1 VKRTLNDLEQLKRQ
15 AKERAAESNIP
26 LHQAQFELARSF
38 GFASWPKLKAYV
50 DGITIRRLADA
61 IVASDIEEVKRM
73 LRARPELA
81 DMQMSYGDERRPIHF
96 AVMHRSTEITR
107 LLMSHGANPCAG
119 VHPHRDATSALTMAR
134 EREYPELVAI
144 LDTPKDE
151 PVEERVEPE
160 LPDPARI
167 AAANGDVEWLKARHA
182 EGKLINPIR
191 WSDGG
196 LLTVAVQ
203 NDLADVLNLLLDFG
217 FDPNERISAG
227 EGDWIAYSQ
236 GFPLY
241 DCAAHDRRELAEILL
256 KRGADPNVHVDSGGS
271 SVHSAF
277 SHRNW
282 EMVEILRRYGG
293 VVTADTA
300 AIYRRADIARE
311 LVNEH
316 AEELLNFG
324 ADGGAV
330 EVVRMA
336 LEKIDWP
343 PDDLRWY
350 RSLTNPLSFW
360 HHIPWLYAGVR
371 EFDREGY
378 LECFRLILPRTTPNL
393 VAGFGRTALHEVSAM
408 GNWVTDE
415 EAGAFARMLL
425 EAGAKTNLRDDLLNS
440 TPLGWACRWGRP
452 TVVQALLDHSADP
465 IEADAE
471 PWARPRAWASKK
483 GHNDVLAILLR

>member
-1 VKRTLNDLEQLKRQ
+1 VTQTLHDLDQLKRQ
-15 AKERAAESNIP
+15 AKERAAKLNVP
-26 LHQAQFELARSF
+26 LHQAQFELARSY

-50 DGITIRRLADA
+50 DGVTIRRLADA
-61 IVASDIEEVKRM
+61 IGGGDLDEVKRM

-96 AVMHRSTEITR
+96 AVMHRSPEMVR

-134 EREYPELVAI
+134 DREYLELVP
-144 LDTPKDE
+144 LLEK
-151 PVEERVEPE
+151 EERKAEEESAEPAD
-160 LPDPARI
+160 DPARI
-167 AAANGDVEWLKARHA
+167 AVANDDVEWLKARHA
-182 EGKLINPIR
+182 EGKLLNPIR

-196 LLTVAVQ
+196 LLTVAVK
-203 NDLADVLNLLLDFG
+203 NNRADILNLLLDFG
-217 FDPNERISAG
+217 FDPNERVSEG

-236 GFPLY
+236 GYPLHE
-241 DCAAHDRRELAEILL
+241 CAAQDRRELAEILL
-256 KRGADPNVHVDSGGS
+256 KRGADPNVHVDSSGS
-271 SVHSAF
+271 SVHCAF

-282 EMVEILRRYGG
+282 EMVELLRRYGG
-293 VVTADTA
+293 IVTADTA
-300 AIYRRADIARE
+300 AIYRRTDIACE
-311 LVNEH
+311 LLAEH

-324 ADGGAV
+324 ADGGAT

-360 HHIPWLYAGVR
+360 HHIPWLYAGVK
-371 EFDREGY
+371 EFDRDGY
-378 LECFRLILPRTTPNL
+378 LDCFKLVLERTTPNL
-393 VAGFGRTALHEVSAM
+393 VAGFGRTALHEVAAM
-408 GNWVTDE
+408 GDWVKDE
-415 EAGAFARMLL
+415 EAGAFARVLL
-425 EAGAKTNLRDDLLNS
+425 EAGAKTNVRDDLLNS

-452 TVVQALLDHSADP
+452 TVVQALLDHGADP

-471 PWARPRAWASKK
+471 PWARPHAWASKK